1 MRIAMISFEVFPFAK
16 VGGLADVVGS
26 LPKYLQREGVEV
38 DVYMPY
44 HKIVDDNAKKFGY
57 TVERKLDDFDVP
69 FLQTDQK
76 ISVYETNL
84 PDSECKVYL
93 LNNDYY
99 FSSEDVYG
107 FEDQAEQSIFFTV
120 GVLETIKKIGKKYDV
135 VHANDWQT
143 GLLPVYLKSLFRG
156 EELLKDCLTVYTIH
170 NLGYQG
176 RFPSRYM
183 NFASLPHYLFNVDAL
198 EFYGEINFMK
208 GGVLFADVVTTVSP
222 TYAQEIQ
229 TKKYGEKLE
238 GVLSI
243 RSESLYGILNGID
256 YEIYSPD
263 NGKLVPFV
271 FNHDDLAGKEQAKAK
286 LQEEM
291 GLPVRKDVPV
301 IGLISRLVSQKG
313 LDILSEISKYL
324 FQNDI
329 QFVLLGTGDKE
340 YELIFKKLSE
350 EYPDKVSANLKFDI
364 DLANLIYAGSD
375 MFLMPS
381 KYEPCGLGQMYSLR
395 YGTIPI
401 VHYTGGLSDTIK
413 EYEESTE
420 FGNGFG
426 FHEYKESELLLSMMK
441 AQYYFKN
448 KEKWGKIVKNA
459 MKEDLSWERS
469 AKEYIYVYK
478 EGLRMKGRM

>member
-1 MRIAMISFEVFPFAK
+1 MRIAMVSFEVFPFAK
-16 VGGLADVVGS
+16 VGGLADVIGA
-26 LPKYLQREGVEV
+26 LPKYLSREGLEI
-38 DVYMPY
+38 DVYMPF
-44 HKIVDDNAKKFGY
+44 HSIVMKNAEKYGY
-57 TVERKLDDFDVP
+57 EIEKVFDDFDVP
-69 FLQTDQK
+69 FLQTNER
-76 ISVYETNL
+76 ISVYSTYL
-84 PDSECKVYL
+84 PDSNCKVYL
-93 LNNDYY
+93 IDNKKY
-99 FSSEDVYG
+99 FSSDEVYG
-107 FEDQAEQSIFFTV
+107 YDDQAEQSIFFTV
-120 GVLETIKKIGKKYDV
+120 GVLETIKKLGEKYDII
-135 VHANDWQT
+135 HANDWQT

-156 EELLKDCLTVYTIH
+156 EEIFRDCLMIYTIH

-208 GGVLFADVVTTVSP
+208 GGILFADIVTTVSP

-229 TKKYGEKLE
+229 TKAYGEKLE

-256 YEIYSPD
+256 YEIYNPE
-263 NGKLVPFV
+263 NGKLIPFKYDC
-271 FNHDDLAGKEQAKAK
+271 DDLSGKILAKSELQRQA
-286 LQEEM
+286 
-291 GLPVRKDVPV
+291 GLPVRDDVPV

-313 LDILSEISKYL
+313 LDILSQISKYL
-324 FQNDI
+324 FLNDV
-329 QFVLLGTGDKE
+329 QFVLLGTGDIE
-340 YELIFKKLSE
+340 YEQIFGKLSE
-350 EYPDKVSANLKFDI
+350 EYPQKVSANLKFDI

-413 EYEESTE
+413 EFEESTE
-420 FGNGFG
+420 LGNGFG
-426 FHEYKESELLLSMMK
+426 FHDYKDSELLLSIMK
-441 AQYYFKN
+441 ARYFYDN
-448 KEKWGKIVKNA
+448 KDKWNKIMQNA

-478 EGLRMKGRM
+478 EGLRMKGRS